1 MRLQWRSL
9 QKAPSNVS
17 IGLAYELLVMKVLQS
32 YSFHIRHTGRKGD
45 RGQDFIGHWVLPDQ
59 RVPVVGEV
67 PVRVVEYIFLDE
79 TYAHYVHA
87 HSLV

>member
-1 MRLQWRSL
+1 MRLQYCLL

-17 IGLAYELLVMKVLQS
+17 IGLAYELLVLKVLQS

-59 RVPVVGEV
+59 RVPVVGELATSV
-67 PVRVVEYIFLDE
+67 M
-79 TYAHYVHA
+79 
-87 HSLV
+87 